1 MKELIKKS
9 LSPAQVSDVKIN
21 TETREAICYVLG
33 EEKVKAIGK

>member
-9 LSPAQVSDVKIN
+9 LSPAQISDVKIDVN
-21 TETREAICYVLG
+21 TREATCYVLG